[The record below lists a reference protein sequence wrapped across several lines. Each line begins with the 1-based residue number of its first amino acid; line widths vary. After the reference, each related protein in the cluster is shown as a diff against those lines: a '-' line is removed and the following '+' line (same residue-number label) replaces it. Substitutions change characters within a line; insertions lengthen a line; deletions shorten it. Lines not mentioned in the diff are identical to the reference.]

1 MVLDANRGWY
11 LLANMVEVTPGGI
24 SGALSLG
31 AHCHTEVK
39 IGNVWVN
46 FHDRAQH
53 TALRLMVLPV
63 AKNQAQKKQKKRE
76 AKTYLWHLS
85 VSSQGEQPDG
95 QMLWLHSPVAGF
107 VALTVQEPENC
118 GKC

>member
-1 MVLDANRGWY
+1 
-11 LLANMVEVTPGGI
+11 MVEVTPGGI

-46 FHDRAQH
+46 FHDGAEH

-63 AKNQAQKKQKKRE
+63 AKNHRHGSIRDIIFNKK
-76 AKTYLWHLS
+76 
-85 VSSQGEQPDG
+85 
-95 QMLWLHSPVAGF
+95 
-107 VALTVQEPENC
+107 
-118 GKC
+118 KCNIW